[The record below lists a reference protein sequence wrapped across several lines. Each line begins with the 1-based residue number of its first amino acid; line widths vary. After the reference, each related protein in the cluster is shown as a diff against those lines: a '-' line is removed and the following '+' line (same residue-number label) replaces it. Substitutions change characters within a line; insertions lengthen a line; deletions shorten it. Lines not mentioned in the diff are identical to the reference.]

1 MHVLVTGG
9 GSGGHVIPTIP
20 IMERLLANGHRV
32 SFVGTRSGYESGLLK
47 AVAVDYYGISAGKL
61 RRYSSW
67 ANVRDAGR
75 VVLGV
80 IEALRLVR
88 RLRPDVI
95 FSKGGFVAF
104 PVVLA
109 GWMCRVPVLGHESD
123 FSPGLANRL
132 SQPFLRVLCT
142 SFAQT
147 PVHGFRGRI
156 VHTGTPL
163 REAMLTGDPHR
174 ARQQFRLVQ
183 EKPLLLV
190 TGGSLG
196 AVALNKVVRAALPA
210 LLPLFEVVHVC
221 GPGRIEAIESAG
233 YHQFE
238 FINEGWGDLFALASV
253 IVSRAGANS
262 LFELLSLGKLNL
274 LIPLPAAASRGDQL
288 ENADYARQQGYSLV
302 IPESR
307 LNETTLVAGIDE
319 LLQHRLQYE
328 QRLAAFARVDAT
340 ELLTTELLVLAG
352 TVLSGSGRPSNQARK

>member
-9 GSGGHVIPTIP
+9 GSGGHVIPAIP
-20 IMERLLANGHRV
+20 IMEKLLANGHRV
-32 SFVGTRSGYESGLLK
+32 SFAGTRSGYELDLLK
-47 AVAVDYYGISAGKL
+47 GVSVEYFGISAGKL
-61 RRYSSW
+61 RRYFSW

-80 IEALRLVR
+80 IEALKLVR
-88 RLRPDVI
+88 KLRPDVI

-109 GWMCRVPVLGHESD
+109 GWLYRVPVLGHESD

-132 SQPFLRVLCT
+132 SQPFLQVLCT
-142 SFAQT
+142 SFEQT
-147 PVHGFRGRI
+147 PVRGFRGRI

-163 REAMLTGDPHR
+163 RESMLTGDPHR
-174 ARQQFRLVQ
+174 ARQQFHLGR
-183 EKPLLLV
+183 EKPVLLV

-196 AVALNKVVRAALPA
+196 AAALNQVVRAALPA
-210 LLPLFEVVHVC
+210 LLQDFDVAHVC
-221 GPGRIEAIESAG
+221 GPGRSEAIEWTG

-253 IVSRAGANS
+253 VVSRAGANS

-274 LIPLPAAASRGDQL
+274 LVPLSAAASRGDQL
-288 ENADYARQQGYSLV
+288 ENAEYATQQGYSLV
-302 IPESR
+302 IPESQ
-307 LNETTLVAGIDE
+307 LNETTLVAGIRE

-328 QRLAAFARVDAT
+328 RQLARFARIDAT
-340 ELLTTELLVLAG
+340 EALTRELLALAR
-352 TVLSGSGRPSNQARK
+352 GRVRLESE